1 MKKLGLKE
9 DTQHAQD
16 HVGRKYQ
23 HQNLNLSLF
32 DARARFYH
40 ILYVPIFKRDVNSST
55 LLNHYEECIPLQ

>member
-16 HVGRKYQ
+16 DVGRKYQ

-32 DARARFYH
+32 DARAQVLSH
-40 ILYVPIFKRDVNSST
+40 IVCSHF
-55 LLNHYEECIPLQ
+55 